1 MFILVKNNFR
11 FPKINCEQ
19 CSYPL
24 ISCGDC
30 TYYENCLDP
39 QFWWFHETINTV
51 GYVLKHITHKQNI
64 FFLDGSFL
72 KNEDKIIP
80 QPIIKSC
87 EVLTVLHHHN
97 HFAAVNVTISD
108 ESISEIIIY
117 DGKRCNG
124 VLFWKNGLRCLLK
137 KIGHSYLNLHKAR
150 KYSVTDF
157 SSVDFILQPNDDNSN
172 CGPIAAMVLFHNFL
186 PEKIDYKIGVNQ
198 FRVFVINN
206 LLRMLDS
213 ISTV

>member
-1 MFILVKNNFR
+1 MAEL
-11 FPKINCEQ
+11 
-19 CSYPL
+19 
-24 ISCGDC
+24 
-30 TYYENCLDP
+30 
-39 QFWWFHETINTV
+39 
-51 GYVLKHITHKQNI
+51 
-64 FFLDGSFL
+64 
-72 KNEDKIIP
+72 
-80 QPIIKSC
+80 
-87 EVLTVLHHHN
+87 
-97 HFAAVNVTISD
+97 
-108 ESISEIIIY
+108 